1 MDKDYKFYDSITGEL
16 FLVET
21 DSKEDAIATAKAIFE
36 DPKLIDVLT
45 VTEGEWEGLD
55 TY

>member
-1 MDKDYKFYDSITGEL
+1 MDKDYKFYDSATGEL

-21 DSKEDAIATAKAIFE
+21 DNKEDAIATAKMHFTN
-36 DPKLIDVLT
+36 PTLIDVLT
-45 VTEGEWEGLD
+45 ISEGEWEGLD

>member
-1 MDKDYKFYDSITGEL
+1 MDKDYKFYDSVTGEV

-21 DSKEDAIATAKAIFE
+21 DSKEDAIATAKAHFE
-36 DPKLIDVLT
+36 KPTLIDVLT

>member
-1 MDKDYKFYDSITGEL
+1 MDKDYKFYDSVTGEV

-21 DSKEDAIATAKAIFE
+21 DNKEDAIAIAKAHFE
-36 DPKLIDVLT
+36 KPTLIDVLT

>member
-1 MDKDYKFYDSITGEL
+1 MNKDYKFYDSVTGEV

-21 DSKEDAIATAKAIFE
+21 DNKENAIATAKAHFE
-36 DPKLIDVLT
+36 KPTLIDVLT

>member
-1 MDKDYKFYDSITGEL
+1 MDKDYKFYDSVTGEM

-21 DSKEDAIATAKAIFE
+21 NNKDDAIATAKTYFKN
-36 DPKLIDVLT
+36 PTLIDVLT
-45 VTEGEWEGLD
+45 IAEGEWEGLD

>member
-1 MDKDYKFYDSITGEL
+1 MNKDYKFYDSVTGEL

-21 DSKEDAIATAKAIFE
+21 DNKEDAIATAKTYFK
-36 DPKLIDVLT
+36 DPALIDVLT
-45 VTEGEWEGLD
+45 IAEGEWEGLD

>member
-1 MDKDYKFYDSITGEL
+1 MNKDYKFYDSVTGEV

-21 DSKEDAIATAKAIFE
+21 NSKKDAIATAQAHFE
-36 DPKLIDVLT
+36 KPTLIDVLT